1 MSSLQKIAEKLNS
14 LLASSRKLSNVA
26 TVNDRIVFTYDG
38 LQYECASASRRVN
51 TRTIRNR

>member
-14 LLASSRKLSNVA
+14 LLANSRKLSNVA

-38 LQYECASASRRVN
+38 LQYECASASRRVT
-51 TRTIRNR
+51 TRSIRNR